1 MTYLTRNPVVTS
13 FITFTADGTQTAAG
27 DGDKVKFPTKVTSGS
42 DNVSISSAGVLSLDS
57 SRSYY
62 IQAHLSC
69 DRPSNSSDVA
79 LEFYNDSTN
88 AKLGQSDGA
97 FEARYLPTSSGTLQN
112 GSTIGQ
118 LSLEN
123 PTFDISIRL
132 NRLGAGNNA
141 DIKSACHL
149 FIIEMQY

>member
-13 FITFTADGTQTAAG
+13 FITFTADGTQTGAG

-69 DRPSNSSDVA
+69 DRPSSSSDVA

-88 AKLGQSDGA
+88 AKLDQSDGA
-97 FEARYLPTSSGTLQN
+97 FEARYLPTSGSLYRN

-118 LSLEN
+118 LTLDN
-123 PTFDISIRL
+123 PAHDVSIRL
-132 NRLGAGNNA
+132 NRLGTGNNA